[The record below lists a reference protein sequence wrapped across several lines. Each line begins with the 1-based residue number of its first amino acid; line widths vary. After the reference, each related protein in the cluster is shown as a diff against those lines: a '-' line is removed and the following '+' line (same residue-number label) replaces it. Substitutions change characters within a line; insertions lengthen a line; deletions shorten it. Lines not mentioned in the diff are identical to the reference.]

1 METTRA
7 ERIKIGAFMLLC
19 GIMICVFLGYVLSR
33 FLNKEF
39 DNYYTIF
46 NESVIGLYKDAQVKL
61 NGIDVGNVTEIAIDS
76 SNLNQVVVRFRVNK
90 GTPIKLGTRAGMT
103 HGISLTGEK
112 QIVLSGGRFDEPD
125 VAEGGYV
132 PAEKTAFDAIANK
145 TTDIIAHV
153 DSLMTNINSLFSEE
167 NTQSISNSLKN
178 FESATQNLNRLTQ
191 NLNAPINNISNAAN
205 SMKNVLTEIEDAK
218 IAAKTSENMDLV
230 KEKLEAIDTKAMNEN
245 LTQAMESIRQLTQ
258 RLDQV
263 GRQQAQR
270 EFPLAQRLAHQL
282 GVLGIA
288 VLDERPLQGL
298 LVGVGGA
305 VDRLH
310 RAGIET
316 GGVDAGGDR

>member
-39 DNYYTIF
+39 DNYYTVF
-46 NESVIGLYKDAQVKL
+46 SESVIGLYKDAQVKL

-76 SNLNQVVVRFRVNK
+76 SNLSQVIVRFRVNK

-125 VAEGGYV
+125 VKEGGYV

-145 TTDIIAHV
+145 ATDIIGHV
-153 DSLMTNINSLFSEE
+153 DSLMTNLNSLFSEE

-191 NLNAPINNISNAAN
+191 NLNTPINNISNAAN
-205 SMKNVLTEIEDAK
+205 SMKNVLAEIEEAK
-218 IAAKTSENMDLV
+218 IAAKAGENMDVL

-245 LTQAMESIRQLTQ
+245 LTQAMESIKQLTQ

-263 GRQQAQR
+263 VYKNQDQVGDAVV
-270 EFPLAQRLAHQL
+270 ELN
-282 GVLGIA
+282 A
-288 VLDERPLQGL
+288 VLENLEEFTQKIKNNPSVLIHSENKSR
-298 LVGVGGA
+298 
-305 VDRLH
+305 RK
-310 RAGIET
+310 
-316 GGVDAGGDR
+316 

>member
-39 DNYYTIF
+39 DNYYTVF
-46 NESVIGLYKDAQVKL
+46 SESVIGLYKDAQVKL

-76 SNLNQVVVRFRVNK
+76 SNLSQVIVRFRVNK

-125 VAEGGYV
+125 VKEGGYV

-145 TTDIIAHV
+145 ATDIIGHV
-153 DSLMTNINSLFSEE
+153 DSLMTNLNSIFSEE

-191 NLNAPINNISNAAN
+191 NLNTPINNISNAAN
-205 SMKNVLTEIEDAK
+205 SMKNVLAEIEEAK
-218 IAAKTSENMDLV
+218 IAAKAGENLDVL

-245 LTQAMESIRQLTQ
+245 LTQAMESIKQLTQ

-263 GRQQAQR
+263 VYKNQDQVGDAVV
-270 EFPLAQRLAHQL
+270 ELN
-282 GVLGIA
+282 A
-288 VLDERPLQGL
+288 VLENLEEFTQKIKNNPSVLIHSENKAR
-298 LVGVGGA
+298 
-305 VDRLH
+305 RK
-310 RAGIET
+310 
-316 GGVDAGGDR
+316 

>member
-167 NTQSISNSLKN
+167 NTQSISRSLKN

-191 NLNAPINNISNAAN
+191 NLNAPISNISNAAS

-263 GRQQAQR
+263 VYKNQDQVGDAVV
-270 EFPLAQRLAHQL
+270 ELN
-282 GVLGIA
+282 A
-288 VLDERPLQGL
+288 VLENLEEFTQKIKNNPSVLIHSENKSR
-298 LVGVGGA
+298 
-305 VDRLH
+305 RK
-310 RAGIET
+310 
-316 GGVDAGGDR
+316 

>member
-33 FLNKEF
+33 FLNKEY
-39 DNYYTIF
+39 DNYYTVF
-46 NESVIGLYKDAQVKL
+46 SESVIGLYKDAQVKL

-125 VAEGGYV
+125 VKEGGYV

-145 TTDIIAHV
+145 ATDIIGHV
-153 DSLMTNINSLFSEE
+153 DSLMTNLNSIFSEE
-167 NTQSISNSLKN
+167 NSQSISNSLKN
-178 FESATQNLNRLTQ
+178 FESATQNLNQLTQ
-191 NLNAPINNISNAAN
+191 NLNAPIKNISNAAN
-205 SMKNVLTEIEDAK
+205 SMKNVLSEIEEAK
-218 IAAKTSENMDLV
+218 IAAKAGENMDVL

-245 LTQAMESIRQLTQ
+245 LTQAMESIKQLTQ

-263 GRQQAQR
+263 VYKNQDQVGDAVV
-270 EFPLAQRLAHQL
+270 ELN
-282 GVLGIA
+282 A
-288 VLDERPLQGL
+288 VLENLEEFTQKIKNNPSVLIHAENKSR
-298 LVGVGGA
+298 
-305 VDRLH
+305 RK
-310 RAGIET
+310 
-316 GGVDAGGDR
+316 

>member
-39 DNYYTIF
+39 DNYYTVF
-46 NESVIGLYKDAQVKL
+46 SESVIGLYKDAQVKL

-76 SNLNQVVVRFRVNK
+76 SNLSQVIVRFRVNK

-125 VAEGGYV
+125 VKEGGYV

-145 TTDIIAHV
+145 ATDIIGHV
-153 DSLMTNINSLFSEE
+153 DSLMTNLNSIFSEE

-178 FESATQNLNRLTQ
+178 FENATQNLNRLTQ
-191 NLNAPINNISNAAN
+191 NLNTPINNISNAAN
-205 SMKNVLTEIEDAK
+205 SMKNVLAEIEEAK
-218 IAAKTSENMDLV
+218 IAAKAGENMDIL

-245 LTQAMESIRQLTQ
+245 LTQAMESIKQLTQ

-263 GRQQAQR
+263 VYKNQDQVGDAVV
-270 EFPLAQRLAHQL
+270 ELN
-282 GVLGIA
+282 A
-288 VLDERPLQGL
+288 VLENLEEFTQKIKNNPSVLIHSENKSR
-298 LVGVGGA
+298 
-305 VDRLH
+305 RK
-310 RAGIET
+310 
-316 GGVDAGGDR
+316 

>member
-19 GIMICVFLGYVLSR
+19 GIMICIFLGYVLSR

-61 NGIDVGNVTEIAIDS
+61 NGIDVGNVTGIEIDS
-76 SNLNQVVVRFRVNK
+76 SNLNQVIVRFRVNK
-90 GTPIKLGTRAGMT
+90 GTPIKIGTRAGMT

-145 TTDIIAHV
+145 ATDSIGHV
-153 DSLMTNINSLFSEE
+153 DSLMTNLNNIFSEE
-167 NTQSISNSLKN
+167 NTNNISKALQN
-178 FESATQNLNRLTQ
+178 FESATHNLNRLTQ
-191 NLNAPINNISNAAN
+191 NLNKPIDNISNAAN
-205 SMKNVLTEIEDAK
+205 SMKNVLAEIEEAK

-245 LTQAMESIRQLTQ
+245 LTQAMESIKQLTQ

-263 GRQQAQR
+263 VYKNQDQVGDAVT
-270 EFPLAQRLAHQL
+270 ELN
-282 GVLGIA
+282 A
-288 VLDERPLQGL
+288 VLENLEEFTQKIKNNPSVLIRSEQKS
-298 LVGVGGA
+298 
-305 VDRLH
+305 R
-310 RAGIET
+310 RK
-316 GGVDAGGDR
+316 

>member
-39 DNYYTIF
+39 DNYYTVF
-46 NESVIGLYKDAQVKL
+46 SESVIGLYKDAQVKL

-76 SNLNQVVVRFRVNK
+76 SNLSQVIVRFRVNK

-125 VAEGGYV
+125 VKEGGYV

-145 TTDIIAHV
+145 ATDIIGHV
-153 DSLMTNINSLFSEE
+153 DSLMTNLNSIFSEE
-167 NTQSISNSLKN
+167 NSQSISNSLKN
-178 FESATQNLNRLTQ
+178 FENATQNLNRLTQ

-205 SMKNVLTEIEDAK
+205 SMKNVLSEIEEAK
-218 IAAKTSENMDLV
+218 IAAKAGENMDVL

-245 LTQAMESIRQLTQ
+245 LTQAMESIKQLTQ

-263 GRQQAQR
+263 VYKNQDQVGDAVV
-270 EFPLAQRLAHQL
+270 ELN
-282 GVLGIA
+282 A
-288 VLDERPLQGL
+288 VLENLEEFTQKIKNNPSVLIHSENKSR
-298 LVGVGGA
+298 
-305 VDRLH
+305 RK
-310 RAGIET
+310 
-316 GGVDAGGDR
+316 

>member
-103 HGISLTGEK
+103 HGISLTGEN

-167 NTQSISNSLKN
+167 NTQSISRSLKN

-263 GRQQAQR
+263 VYKNQDQVGDAVV
-270 EFPLAQRLAHQL
+270 ELN
-282 GVLGIA
+282 A
-288 VLDERPLQGL
+288 VLENLEEFTQKIKNNPSALIHSENKAR
-298 LVGVGGA
+298 
-305 VDRLH
+305 RK
-310 RAGIET
+310 
-316 GGVDAGGDR
+316 

>member
-33 FLNKEF
+33 FLNKEY
-39 DNYYTIF
+39 DNYYTVF
-46 NESVIGLYKDAQVKL
+46 SESVIGLYKDAQVKL

-76 SNLNQVVVRFRVNK
+76 SNLNQVIVRFRVNK

-125 VAEGGYV
+125 VAEGGFV

-145 TTDIIAHV
+145 ATDIIGHV
-153 DSLMTNINSLFSEE
+153 DSLMTNLNSIFSEE
-167 NTQSISNSLKN
+167 NSQSISNSLKN
-178 FESATQNLNRLTQ
+178 FEHATQNLNRLTQ

-205 SMKNVLTEIEDAK
+205 SMKNVLSEIEEAK
-218 IAAKTSENMDLV
+218 IAAKAGENMDVL
-230 KEKLEAIDTKAMNEN
+230 KEKLEAIDTKTMNEN
-245 LTQAMESIRQLTQ
+245 LTQAMESIKQLTQ

-263 GRQQAQR
+263 VYKNQDQVGDAVV
-270 EFPLAQRLAHQL
+270 ELN
-282 GVLGIA
+282 A
-288 VLDERPLQGL
+288 VLENLEEFTQKIKNNPSVLIHSENKSR
-298 LVGVGGA
+298 
-305 VDRLH
+305 RK
-310 RAGIET
+310 
-316 GGVDAGGDR
+316 

>member
-33 FLNKEF
+33 FLNKEY
-39 DNYYTIF
+39 DNYYTVF
-46 NESVIGLYKDAQVKL
+46 SESVIGLYKDAQVKL

-125 VAEGGYV
+125 VAEGGFV

-145 TTDIIAHV
+145 ATDIIGHV
-153 DSLMTNINSLFSEE
+153 DSLMTNLNSIFSEE
-167 NTQSISNSLKN
+167 NSQSISNSLKN
-178 FESATQNLNRLTQ
+178 FENATQNLNRLTQ

-205 SMKNVLTEIEDAK
+205 SMKNVLAEIEEAK
-218 IAAKTSENMDLV
+218 IAAKAGENLDVL

-245 LTQAMESIRQLTQ
+245 LTQAMESIKQLTQ
-258 RLDQV
+258 RLEQVVYKNQDQV
-263 GRQQAQR
+263 GDAVV
-270 EFPLAQRLAHQL
+270 ELN
-282 GVLGIA
+282 A
-288 VLDERPLQGL
+288 VLENLEEFTQKIKNNPSVLIHSENKAR
-298 LVGVGGA
+298 
-305 VDRLH
+305 RK
-310 RAGIET
+310 
-316 GGVDAGGDR
+316 

>member
-33 FLNKEF
+33 FLNKEY
-39 DNYYTIF
+39 DNYYTVF
-46 NESVIGLYKDAQVKL
+46 SESVIGLYKDAQVKL

-125 VAEGGYV
+125 VAEGGFV

-145 TTDIIAHV
+145 ATDIIGHV
-153 DSLMTNINSLFSEE
+153 DSLMTNLNSIFSEE
-167 NTQSISNSLKN
+167 NSQSISNSLKN
-178 FESATQNLNRLTQ
+178 FENATQNLNRLTQ

-205 SMKNVLTEIEDAK
+205 SMKNVLSEIEEAK
-218 IAAKTSENMDLV
+218 IAAKAGENMDVL

-245 LTQAMESIRQLTQ
+245 LTQAMESIKQLTQ

-263 GRQQAQR
+263 VYKNQDQVGDAVV
-270 EFPLAQRLAHQL
+270 ELN
-282 GVLGIA
+282 A
-288 VLDERPLQGL
+288 VLENLEEFTQKIKNNPSVLIHSENKAR
-298 LVGVGGA
+298 
-305 VDRLH
+305 RK
-310 RAGIET
+310 
-316 GGVDAGGDR
+316 

>member
-46 NESVIGLYKDAQVKL
+46 SESVIGLYKDAQVKL
-61 NGIDVGNVTEIAIDS
+61 NGIDVGNVTEITIDS
-76 SNLNQVVVRFRVNK
+76 TNLNQVIVRFRVNK
-90 GTPIKLGTRAGMT
+90 GTPIKIGTRAGMT

-145 TTDIIAHV
+145 ATDIISHV
-153 DSLMTNINSLFSEE
+153 DSLMTNINNIFSEE
-167 NTQSISNSLKN
+167 NVNNISKSLQN
-178 FESATQNLNRLTQ
+178 IESATHNLNKLTQ
-191 NLNAPINNISNAAN
+191 NLDKPIGNISSAAT
-205 SMKNVLTEIEDAK
+205 SMKNVLSEIEEAK
-218 IAAKTSENMDLV
+218 IAAKAGENMDVL

-245 LTQAMESIRQLTQ
+245 LTQAMESIKQLTQ

-263 GRQQAQR
+263 VYKNQDQVGDAVT
-270 EFPLAQRLAHQL
+270 ELN
-282 GVLGIA
+282 A
-288 VLDERPLQGL
+288 VLENLEEFTQKIKNNPSVLIRSENKS
-298 LVGVGGA
+298 
-305 VDRLH
+305 R
-310 RAGIET
+310 RK
-316 GGVDAGGDR
+316 

>member
-39 DNYYTIF
+39 DNYYTVF
-46 NESVIGLYKDAQVKL
+46 SESVIGLYKDAQVKL

-76 SNLNQVVVRFRVNK
+76 SNLSQVIVRFRVNK

-112 QIVLSGGRFDEPD
+112 QIVLSGGRFNEPD
-125 VAEGGYV
+125 VKEGGYV

-145 TTDIIAHV
+145 ATDIIGHV
-153 DSLMTNINSLFSEE
+153 DSLMTNLNSIFSEE

-191 NLNAPINNISNAAN
+191 NLNTPINNISNAAN
-205 SMKNVLTEIEDAK
+205 SMKNVLAEIEEAK
-218 IAAKTSENMDLV
+218 IAAKAGENMDVL

-245 LTQAMESIRQLTQ
+245 LTQAMESIKQLTQ

-263 GRQQAQR
+263 VYKNQDQVGDAVV
-270 EFPLAQRLAHQL
+270 ELN
-282 GVLGIA
+282 A
-288 VLDERPLQGL
+288 VLENLEEFTQKIKNNPSVLIHSENKAR
-298 LVGVGGA
+298 
-305 VDRLH
+305 RK
-310 RAGIET
+310 
-316 GGVDAGGDR
+316 

>member
-39 DNYYTIF
+39 DNYYTVF
-46 NESVIGLYKDAQVKL
+46 SESVIGLYKDAQVKL

-76 SNLNQVVVRFRVNK
+76 SNLNQVIVRFRVNK

-125 VAEGGYV
+125 VAEGGFV
-132 PAEKTAFDAIANK
+132 PAEKTAFDEMANK
-145 TTDIIAHV
+145 ATDIVAHI
-153 DSLMTNINSLFSEE
+153 DSLLTNINKIFSTE
-167 NTQSISNSLKN
+167 NADNISSAIKN
-178 FESATQNLNRLTQ
+178 FEGASRNLNNMTQNLNK
-191 NLNAPINNISNAAN
+191 PINNISNAAV
-205 SMKNVLTEIEDAK
+205 SMKNVLAEIEEAK

-230 KEKLEAIDTKAMNEN
+230 KEKIAAIDTKAMNEN
-245 LTQAMESIRQLTQ
+245 LTQAMESIKQLTQ

-263 GRQQAQR
+263 VYKNQDQVGDAVV
-270 EFPLAQRLAHQL
+270 ELN
-282 GVLGIA
+282 A
-288 VLDERPLQGL
+288 VLENLEEFTQKIKNNPSVLIHSENKSR
-298 LVGVGGA
+298 
-305 VDRLH
+305 RK
-310 RAGIET
+310 
-316 GGVDAGGDR
+316 

>member
-39 DNYYTIF
+39 DNYYTVF
-46 NESVIGLYKDAQVKL
+46 SESVIGLYKDAQVKL

-76 SNLNQVVVRFRVNK
+76 SNLSQVIVRFRVNK

-125 VAEGGYV
+125 VKEGGYV

-145 TTDIIAHV
+145 ATDIIGHV
-153 DSLMTNINSLFSEE
+153 DSLMTNLNSLFSEE

-178 FESATQNLNRLTQ
+178 FESATQNLNKLTQ
-191 NLNAPINNISNAAN
+191 NLNTPINNISNAAN
-205 SMKNVLTEIEDAK
+205 SMKNVLAEIEEAK
-218 IAAKTSENMDLV
+218 IAAKAGENMDVL

-245 LTQAMESIRQLTQ
+245 LTQAMESIKQLTQ

-263 GRQQAQR
+263 VYKNQDQVGDAVV
-270 EFPLAQRLAHQL
+270 ELN
-282 GVLGIA
+282 A
-288 VLDERPLQGL
+288 VLENLEEFTQKIKNNPSVLIHSENKSR
-298 LVGVGGA
+298 
-305 VDRLH
+305 RK
-310 RAGIET
+310 
-316 GGVDAGGDR
+316 

>member
-125 VAEGGYV
+125 VAEGGFV

-145 TTDIIAHV
+145 ATDIISHV
-153 DSLMTNINSLFSEE
+153 DSLMTNLNSIFSEE
-167 NTQSISNSLKN
+167 NSQSISNSLKN
-178 FESATQNLNRLTQ
+178 FENATQNLNRLTQ

-205 SMKNVLTEIEDAK
+205 SMKNVLSEIEEAK
-218 IAAKTSENMDLV
+218 IAAKAGENMDIL

-245 LTQAMESIRQLTQ
+245 LTQAMESIKQLTQ

-263 GRQQAQR
+263 VYKNQDQVGDAVV
-270 EFPLAQRLAHQL
+270 ELN
-282 GVLGIA
+282 A
-288 VLDERPLQGL
+288 VLENLEEFTQKIKNNPSVLIHAENKSR
-298 LVGVGGA
+298 
-305 VDRLH
+305 RK
-310 RAGIET
+310 
-316 GGVDAGGDR
+316 

>member
-39 DNYYTIF
+39 DNYYTVF
-46 NESVIGLYKDAQVKL
+46 SESVIGLYKDAQVKL

-76 SNLNQVVVRFRVNK
+76 SNLSQVIVRFRVNK

-125 VAEGGYV
+125 VAEGGFV

-145 TTDIIAHV
+145 ATDIIGHV
-153 DSLMTNINSLFSEE
+153 DSLMTNLNSLFSEK

-191 NLNAPINNISNAAN
+191 NLNTPINNISNAAN
-205 SMKNVLTEIEDAK
+205 SMKNVLAEIEEAK
-218 IAAKTSENMDLV
+218 IAAKAGENMDIL

-245 LTQAMESIRQLTQ
+245 LTQAMESIKQLTQ

-263 GRQQAQR
+263 VYKNQDQVGDAVV
-270 EFPLAQRLAHQL
+270 ELN
-282 GVLGIA
+282 A
-288 VLDERPLQGL
+288 VLENLEEFTQKIKNNPSVLIHSENKAR
-298 LVGVGGA
+298 
-305 VDRLH
+305 RK
-310 RAGIET
+310 
-316 GGVDAGGDR
+316 

>member
-33 FLNKEF
+33 FLNKEY
-39 DNYYTIF
+39 DNYYTVF
-46 NESVIGLYKDAQVKL
+46 SESVIGLYKDAQVKL

-125 VAEGGYV
+125 VAEGGFV

-145 TTDIIAHV
+145 ATDIIGHV
-153 DSLMTNINSLFSEE
+153 DSLMTNLNSIFSEE
-167 NTQSISNSLKN
+167 NSQSISNSLKN
-178 FESATQNLNRLTQ
+178 FENATQNLNRLTQ

-205 SMKNVLTEIEDAK
+205 SMKNVLSEIEEAK
-218 IAAKTSENMDLV
+218 IAAKAGENMDVL

-245 LTQAMESIRQLTQ
+245 LTQAMESIKQLTQ

-263 GRQQAQR
+263 VYKNQDQVGDAVV
-270 EFPLAQRLAHQL
+270 ELN
-282 GVLGIA
+282 A
-288 VLDERPLQGL
+288 VLENLEEFTQKIKNNPSVLIHSENKSR
-298 LVGVGGA
+298 
-305 VDRLH
+305 RK
-310 RAGIET
+310 
-316 GGVDAGGDR
+316 